1 MKIKHLFFLVLV
13 PAVLA
18 SLLLVGCGSGT
29 AAPDLTPQQVVVK
42 FYRWYIG
49 YPGNP
54 LVDREY
60 RHSPYLA
67 ESFVQEIDE
76 ALENLS
82 RGSADPILL
91 AQDVPER
98 FSVGE
103 VSIAAERAEA
113 LVYLYWSGNPTPS
126 QRRIDLQLTDGEWKI
141 TGVSTIEP

>member
-1 MKIKHLFFLVLV
+1 MKIKHLFFLVLALV

-18 SLLLVGCGSGT
+18 SLLLVGCESGT

-60 RHSPYLA
+60 RHNPYLA

-91 AQDVPER
+91 AR
-98 FSVGE
+98 TCRSVSLWARSRLRPSAPRRSFI
-103 VSIAAERAEA
+103 SIGAGIRRPA
-113 LVYLYWSGNPTPS
+113 SG
-126 QRRIDLQLTDGEWKI
+126 G
-141 TGVSTIEP
+141 STCN